1 MARKLT
7 SKKIGTIETRYPGV
21 EMIEDNP
28 DRKLVRIKFEGN
40 EFWTLRQCAA
50 KFRAPKL
57 TANPSTKTV
66 DSEDTEEI
74 KEFEIGNPEPIL
86 EAGVDDED
94 ADEEVDSEFDRE
106 AVAAD

>member
-1 MARKLT
+1 MTRNKT
-7 SKKIGTIETRYPGV
+7 GTIETRYPGA

-50 KFRAPKL
+50 KFRAPKPAGRL
-57 TANPSTKTV
+57 STKV
-66 DSEDTEEI
+66 IDSEDIEEI
-74 KEFEIGNPEPIL
+74 KELEIGKPEPIL
-86 EAGVDDED
+86 EAGVDDGD